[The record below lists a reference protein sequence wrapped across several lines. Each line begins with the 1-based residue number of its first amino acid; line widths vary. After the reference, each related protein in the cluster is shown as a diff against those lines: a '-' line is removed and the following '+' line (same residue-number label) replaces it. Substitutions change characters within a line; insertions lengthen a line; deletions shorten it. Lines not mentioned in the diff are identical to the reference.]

1 MSEKGDFRQLR
12 DVRLFL
18 FDMDG
23 TLYLGYNLFPFA
35 RELLETIRA
44 QGKTYLFMT
53 NNSSRSVEAYV
64 EKMARLGIGTVRDD
78 FITSSQ
84 ATALYL
90 NKNLPGK
97 KLYVSGTE
105 SLKREL
111 SDEGVNVTDVYS
123 DDIEGVVEGFDTE
136 LSFRKLDD
144 VSKLLTE
151 KDIPFIAT
159 NPDLV
164 CPTEYGYVPDCGS
177 VCGML
182 YNATGKKP
190 LFIGKPRPEMALLAI
205 EKVRKKD
212 KTVCRENTLVIG
224 DRIYTDIACGINAG
238 VKTMLV
244 LSGETTSEQ
253 AEKSDYKI
261 DFIARDASRLL
272 EELKTG
278 ENISK

>member
-1 MSEKGDFRQLR
+1 MREQGNFSELR

-23 TLYLGYNLFPFA
+23 TLYLGYDLFPFA
-35 RELLETIRA
+35 KELLSEIRK
-44 QGKTYLFMT
+44 QGKRYLFMT
-53 NNSSRSVEAYV
+53 NNSSKSVVAYV
-64 EKMARLGIGTVRDD
+64 EKLAKLGIEATEDD

-90 NKNLPGK
+90 CKNLPGK

-105 SLKREL
+105 SYKQEL
-111 SDEGVNVTDVYS
+111 RAAGVNVTDVYS
-123 DDIEGVVEGFDTE
+123 DDVEGVVMGFDTE
-136 LSFRKLDD
+136 LTFKKLDD

-151 KDIPFIAT
+151 KPDIPYIAA

-182 YNATGKKP
+182 CNATKRSP
-190 LFIGKPRPEMALLAI
+190 FYIGKPRPEMALLAM
-205 EKVRKKD
+205 EKMKKLDD
-212 KTVCRENTLVIG
+212 KICAWTTLVIG
-224 DRIYTDIACGINAG
+224 DRMYTDIACGINAG

-244 LSGETTSEQ
+244 LSGETTEEEAFSG
-253 AEKSDYKI
+253 KYKMDY
-261 DFIARDASRLL
+261 IARDAGRIL
-272 EELKTG
+272 EILKQ
-278 ENISK
+278 